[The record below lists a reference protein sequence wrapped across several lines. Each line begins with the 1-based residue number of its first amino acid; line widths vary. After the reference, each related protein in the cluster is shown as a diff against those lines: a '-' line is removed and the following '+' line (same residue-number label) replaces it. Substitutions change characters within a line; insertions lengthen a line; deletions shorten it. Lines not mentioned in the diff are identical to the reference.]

1 MPLPAPGVPV
11 PAAPETRR
19 DALPFDWARETARHI
34 GVVTH
39 RYLARIAG
47 DGLAAWDEARI
58 ANSAARIRA
67 DLAAEGVAEGELERV
82 ASQVADALRATVDDG
97 RGRWLLAADHVDA
110 ASEMALSG
118 VEGDGIAH
126 VVLDRTFVA
135 DGTRWIVDFKTGSHE
150 GADVDAFLDRE
161 VERYRD
167 QLDRYARL
175 VAALDPRPI
184 RLGLYHPLL
193 RGWREWTF
201 SR

>member
-1 MPLPAPGVPV
+1 
-11 PAAPETRR
+11 
-19 DALPFDWARETARHI
+19 
-34 GVVTH
+34 
-39 RYLARIAG
+39 
-47 DGLAAWDEARI
+47 
-58 ANSAARIRA
+58 
-67 DLAAEGVAEGELERV
+67 
-82 ASQVADALRATVDDG
+82 
-97 RGRWLLAADHVDA
+97 
-110 ASEMALSG
+110 MALSG

-150 GADVDAFLDRE
+150 GADVEAFLDRE

-175 VAALDPRPI
+175 VAALDPRPV